1 MQQLEKQ
8 VIFTNAK
15 CIGCNRCIASCP
27 VPGANI
33 AAHQNG
39 KRYVLVDNTRCI
51 HCGHCLEGCP
61 QSAREYV
68 DDTKRFFADLQEGH
82 PISAIVSPVLWLQ
95 YPEKVSQILGYLQSL
110 GVKKFFDAAAGS
122 DIVTWAHANYL
133 QQHSGSIISST
144 CSALVNYVEK
154 AYIFN

>member
-8 VIFTNAK
+8 VIFTNEK

-39 KRYVLVDNTRCI
+39 KRYILVDNTRCI
-51 HCGHCLEGCP
+51 HCGHCLEVCP

-68 DDTKRFFADLQEGH
+68 DEY
-82 PISAIVSPVLWLQ
+82 VLI
-95 YPEKVSQILGYLQSL
+95 YR
-110 GVKKFFDAAAGS
+110 A
-122 DIVTWAHANYL
+122 
-133 QQHSGSIISST
+133 
-144 CSALVNYVEK
+144 
-154 AYIFN
+154 